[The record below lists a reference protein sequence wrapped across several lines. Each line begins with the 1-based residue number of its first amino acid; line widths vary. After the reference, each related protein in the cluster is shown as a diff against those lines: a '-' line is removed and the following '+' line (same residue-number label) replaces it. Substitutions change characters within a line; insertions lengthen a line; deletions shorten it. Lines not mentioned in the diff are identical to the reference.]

1 LTSDCGGNMDFQTMI
16 LRLNEFWADH
26 GCFIWQPHNVQVG
39 AGTMNPATVLRVLGP
54 EPWNVAYVEPSVRPD
69 DGRYGENPNRWG
81 QYFQYQVILKPDPG
95 NPQEIYLDSLR
106 ALGIDTGVHDVRF
119 VEDNWESPAL
129 GAWGLGWEVWL
140 DGQEISQYTYFQQ
153 AGGLELNP
161 VSVEITYGLERIMMV
176 LQGVQGF
183 NDIRWK
189 GDVTYGD
196 LLLQG
201 EIEHCTYHFEVA
213 DVENLRTLY
222 DLNEAEARNA
232 IAHGLVMPAHDYVLK
247 CSHIFNV
254 LDARGAIGVTER
266 ARYFVRMRDQAR
278 QVAALFVKQREVLGY
293 PLLNKMAT
301 SSVASPSAIEVALP
315 EPVQPAGEGPF
326 EFLLE
331 IGSEELPVGD
341 LDSGM
346 AQLRENLAR
355 ALQDARL
362 DYDDLEVVGAPRRLV
377 AMVHGLAARQ
387 RDEERIVRGPAVANA
402 YDDEGNPTRA
412 AQGFSRGQGVDVA
425 DLQCRE
431 FDGREYVVAVIAD
444 VGRDAAAV
452 LAEMLP
458 GVVASLRYPL
468 SMRWN
473 ASGVNYSR
481 PIRWLVA
488 LLENEVIPFEYAGVR
503 SGRVSRGIRPLG
515 APDLKVPD
523 AASYRQVMEQAG
535 IMLDVA
541 EREAAIQSQ
550 ARALA
555 VEVDGYVPEDAAL
568 LREVANLVEYP
579 LAIRGHFAEEYLR
592 LPNNVLLAVMRKH
605 QRYLPVMRDGELLP
619 YFVAVANGASL
630 DADAVRYGNEEVLR
644 ARYADAAYFYE
655 ADRKQRLE
663 EFTPRLATLTF
674 QEQLGSVLDKV
685 HRLERLVPGLSEML
699 DLSAEE
705 TRVAVRAA
713 ALSKSDLAT
722 QLVVELTSLQGQM
735 GRHYAMLD
743 GEPEEVAQAIEEH
756 YWPRYMGDELPQS
769 AAGTVVSLADRLDTL
784 VGLFAV
790 GIRPSGAADPWGLR
804 RAALGLIQLLVEG
817 RLSFILPEALSAT
830 AEELPVDVGDDVLRD
845 VLEYITRRY
854 EGYLS
859 EAGFRHDMIAAVLS
873 ERAYNPYLAW
883 ETLQSFGPWVER
895 DDWQEL
901 LDTYARCVRI
911 TRDHERYPI
920 DPELLQEEASQALY
934 AAYRQ
939 AAERITPT
947 SPIDELFAALTD
959 LKPFI
964 RRFFDDILVMAEDEA
979 VRRTRLGLLQGIGS
993 LTEGIVNL
1001 TQMEGF

>member
-1 LTSDCGGNMDFQTMI
+1 MDFQTMI
-16 LRLNEFWADH
+16 MRLNEFWADH

-95 NPQEIYLDSLR
+95 NPQELYLDSLR
-106 ALGIDTGVHDVRF
+106 ALGIDTGAHDVRF

-153 AGGLELNP
+153 AGGLELDP
-161 VSVEITYGLERIMMV
+161 VSVEITYGLERIIMV
-176 LQGVQGF
+176 MQGVRGF

-213 DVENLRTLY
+213 DVANLHAMY

-232 IAHGLVMPAHDYVLK
+232 IARGLVMPAHDYVLK

-278 QVAALFVKQREVLGY
+278 QVAALFGKQREELGY
-293 PLLNKMAT
+293 PLLKRTAT
-301 SSVASPSAIEVALP
+301 PSVVAPWANDAALP
-315 EPVQPAGEGPF
+315 APVQPAGDGPF

-341 LDSGM
+341 MDSGQ
-346 AQLRENLAR
+346 AQLREGLAR
-355 ALQDARL
+355 ALREARL
-362 DYDDLEVVGAPRRLV
+362 DYADLEVVGAPRRLV

-387 RDEERIVRGPAVANA
+387 RDEERVVRGPAVANA
-402 YDDEGNPTRA
+402 YDADGNPTRA
-412 AQGFSRGQGVDVA
+412 AEGFAKGRGVDVSA
-425 DLQCRE
+425 LQRRE
-431 FDGREYVVAVIAD
+431 IEGREYVVAVIAE
-444 VGRDAAAV
+444 VGRDASTV
-452 LAEMLP
+452 LGEVLP
-458 GVVASLRYPL
+458 GVVGALRFPQ

-473 ASGVNYSR
+473 ASGVNFSR
-481 PIRWLVA
+481 PLRWFVA
-488 LLENEVIPFEYAGVR
+488 LLEGEVVPFEYAGVR

-515 APDLKVPD
+515 SPDLEV
-523 AASYRQVMEQAG
+523 AQATAYRRTMKEAG

-541 EREAAIQSQ
+541 EREASILEQ
-550 ARALA
+550 ATALA
-555 VEVDGYVPEDAAL
+555 AEVDGYVPEDAAL

-592 LPNNVLLAVMRKH
+592 LPGNVLLAVMRKH
-605 QRYLPVMRDGELLP
+605 QRYLPVMRDGAMLP

-655 ADRKQRLE
+655 ADRKRRLD
-663 EFTPRLATLTF
+663 EFTPRLGTLTF
-674 QEQLGSVLDKV
+674 QERLGSVLDKV
-685 HRLERLVPGLSEML
+685 QRLERLVP
-699 DLSAEE
+699 DLGELLNLRAEE
-705 TRVAVRAA
+705 VQVAARAA

-735 GRHYAMLD
+735 GRHYATLD
-743 GEPEEVAQAIEEH
+743 GEPEAVAQAIEEH
-756 YWPRYMGDELPQS
+756 YLPRYMGDRLPRS
-769 AAGTVVSLADRLDTL
+769 VAGTVVSLADRLDTL

-804 RAALGLIQLLVEG
+804 RAALGLVQLLVDG
-817 RLSFILPEALSAT
+817 RISLILPEALSVT
-830 AEELPVDVGDDVLRD
+830 AEKLPVEVDEQVLRD

-854 EGYLS
+854 EGYLAD
-859 EAGFRHDMIAAVLS
+859 AGFRHDMVAAVLS
-873 ERAYNPYLAW
+873 ERADNPYLAW
-883 ETLQSFGPWVER
+883 QTLQAFGLWIER
-895 DDWQEL
+895 ENWQQL
-901 LDTYARCVRI
+901 LDAYARCVRI
-911 TRDHERYPI
+911 TRDREPYVI
-920 DPELLQEEASQALY
+920 NAELLQEPASKALY
-934 AAYRQ
+934 GAYRQ
-939 AAERITPT
+939 AAERLHPGSTL
-947 SPIDELFAALTD
+947 DELFEALVE
-959 LKPFI
+959 LEPFI

-979 VRRTRLGLLQGIGS
+979 VRQTRLGLLQGIGG
-993 LTEGIVNL
+993 LTAGIVDL
-1001 TQMEGF
+1001 THMEGF